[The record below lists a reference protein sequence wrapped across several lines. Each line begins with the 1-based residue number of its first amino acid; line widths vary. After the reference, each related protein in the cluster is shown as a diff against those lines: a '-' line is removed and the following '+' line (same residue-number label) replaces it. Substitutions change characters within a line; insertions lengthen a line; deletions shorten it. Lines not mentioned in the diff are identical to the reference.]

1 MDNRFTSEYDCQN
14 LFYTVVKPWI
24 GNIGREEVTIRYD
37 DQDKVADF
45 NLFDN
50 QLIIE
55 MKFIDSDQ
63 KKREVVKTLSGLADF
78 YKRNGNIKVLLFLVY
93 VKSGISVDGE
103 RWEVDY
109 TSVTSTPRVVTWV
122 MQVP

>member
-1 MDNRFTSEYDCQN
+1 
-14 LFYTVVKPWI
+14 VKPWI